1 MRKDKRRRKEQR
13 GQRDWKGTKKKDGWR
28 ETECQTE
35 TGDGGKK
42 KKWCSDPGRRGEKG
56 AAALTP
62 LCLSQVGKDGRGCEA

>member
-1 MRKDKRRRKEQR
+1 MRTDKRRRKEQR
-13 GQRDWKGTKKKDGWR
+13 GQRDWKGTKKGMDGG

-35 TGDGGKK
+35 TEDGGKK
-42 KKWCSDPGRRGEKG
+42 KCCSDPGRRGEKG